1 MRSRPT
7 AMSHPHAADP
17 PPRTSGGARPDWT
30 RRRNFDRSPLLVFY
44 EITKACDLVC
54 LHCRA
59 CAQAKADPDEMTTAD
74 SMTFIDQLARF
85 PEPPLLIF
93 TGGDPLKRADL
104 FDLIR
109 HAGSAGIQ
117 TAITPSPTPL
127 VTAEAIRELKEAGIS
142 RMAVSIDGADAETH
156 DKLRG
161 VAGSFAMTHRI
172 MDDARAAGLPI
183 QVNTTLTPDTYGQLE
198 AIADMLEPHGIAL
211 WSLFLIIP
219 VGRASEKMRL
229 DGERYEK
236 AFERLWDISRE
247 HSFMV
252 KTTEGMHYRRYVL
265 QKRKESGKAEPM
277 KMSARGW
284 EGGLPGVNDGRGIL
298 FVSHAGLI
306 HPSGFLPLTC
316 GMVPFNDVVDVYQNS
331 PIFRRLRDADSF
343 SGKCGVCEYRHVCG
357 GSRART
363 FAVTGD
369 PFASEPDCVHIPR
382 AWDEA
387 HGAPAGVE

>member
-1 MRSRPT
+1 
-7 AMSHPHAADP
+7 MSHPRAADSP
-17 PPRTSGGARPDWT
+17 ARANGGERPDWT
-30 RRRNFDRSPLLVFY
+30 RRRDFNRSPLIAFY

-59 CAQAKADPDEMTTAD
+59 CAQAHADPAELSTSD
-74 SMTFIDQLARF
+74 SKRLIDQLARF
-85 PEPPLLIF
+85 PEPPLLVF

-109 HAGSAGIQ
+109 HANADGLQ

-127 VTAEAIRELKEAGIS
+127 VTADAIRKLKEAGIG
-142 RMAVSIDGADAETH
+142 RMAVSLDGADAETH
-156 DKLRG
+156 DKVRG
-161 VAGSFAMTHRI
+161 VSGSFAMTRKI
-172 MDDARAAGLPI
+172 MDDARDAGIPV
-183 QVNTTLTPDTYGQLE
+183 QVNTTLTPGTYDQLE
-198 AIADMLEPHGIAL
+198 AIADLLEPRGIAL

-219 VGRASEKMRL
+219 VGRATEELRL
-229 DGERYEK
+229 DGERYER
-236 AFERLWDISRE
+236 AFERLWAISRE

-265 QKRKESGKAEPM
+265 QRRKESGKAEPM

-298 FVSHAGLI
+298 FIGHAGLI

-316 GMVPFNDVVDVYQNS
+316 GMFPFNDVVDVYQNS
-331 PIFRRLRDADSF
+331 PIFRHLRDADSF
-343 SGKCGVCEYRHVCG
+343 GGKCGVCEYRHVCG
-357 GSRART
+357 GSRARSY
-363 FAVTGD
+363 AVTGD
-369 PFASEPDCVHIPR
+369 PYAAEPDCVYIPR

-387 HGAPAGVE
+387 HRHPTMAE